1 MEEGKWKRFPFFYSF
16 RHCKARGNLNRKQI
30 ASSAEKASLP

>member
-16 RHCKARGNLNRKQI
+16 RHCKARGNLNRKTDCFV
-30 ASSAEKASLP
+30 S